1 MPQISVLRLA
11 TLSLLVGAVFFT
23 ELGGARLW
31 DRDEPRNSRASHEM
45 LARGDWIVP
54 TFNGELRDHKPIL
67 LYWGQMASYL
77 ALGESE
83 FTARLPSA
91 LGALLTVIAVL
102 VLGSRLSGQRT
113 GINRDGYWAAGVLAT
128 CLFFV
133 MAGRAATPDACLVAF
148 STLGITALVIS
159 SLSPALPYSSGRVG
173 KARWIPAMFGYTM
186 LGLAALAKGPV
197 GVILPLVVVHTWWL
211 ICYRLQTSQAN
222 DEAPRAW
229 SVAQKSI
236 AALHEGWKIFNPLQC
251 FRAIWCL
258 RAIPG
263 LLLCLLVAAP
273 WYVAVGYETDGAFL
287 RGFFLDHNVGR
298 AMNSMEGHNGSIF
311 FYPIAFLIG
320 TFPWS
325 LWLIPILLWC
335 RRASRECV
343 LQKQMVVLA
352 GTWVGVYVVAFSIAS
367 TKLPSYITPCYA
379 GAALAVGGYLRQ
391 FESTWQLPSLSWRRT
406 AYGLTMVTGIVITG
420 GLLWLSSLEHMPLVS
435 RAALCGVA
443 IFATGLVAAIWE
455 RKQKLHWV
463 PATWL
468 VGAAAFQ
475 IILFGFGAKSVD
487 AYRDDLRL
495 LTEVDAQSPSPNWI
509 SIGGMEP
516 SWVHYLGRE
525 IFEVQ
530 SSGTDDASW
539 EAVRKFSNEHAE
551 SRIVIVGDD
560 AHTRL
565 EQLRAAEPEVWSFE
579 VIASADRFLRPG
591 QVSVLRFV
599 GGPGDYVQKSHVLPE
614 GTLGKSGKSVPA
626 RMVTHTTASGT
637 NELSTQ
643 FPSLDP
649 ANPLLGQGPV
659 DQGIGPLPKPL
670 SEQPAENKG
679 DSVGNQMRDRDSG
692 GNELYNP
699 LRPKQR

>member
-11 TLSLLVGAVFFT
+11 TLSLIVGAVFFT

-91 LGALLTVIAVL
+91 LCALLTVVAIL
-102 VLGSRLSGQRT
+102 ILGSRLSGQRT

-148 STLGITALVIS
+148 STLGITALVIAT
-159 SLSPALPYSSGRVG
+159 LSPAPPYSSGRVG

-197 GVILPLVVVHTWWL
+197 GIVLPLVVVHIWWL
-211 ICYRLQTSQAN
+211 ICYRLQTSEPN
-222 DEAPRAW
+222 DGAPRELAL
-229 SVAQKSI
+229 VPRVT
-236 AALHEGWKIFNPLQC
+236 AAMYEVWRALNPLQC
-251 FRAIWCL
+251 FRAIWYL

-263 LLLCLLVAAP
+263 LLLCLLAAAP
-273 WYVAVGYETDGAFL
+273 WYIAVGYETDGAFL

-298 AMNSMEGHNGSIF
+298 AMHSLEGHNGSIF
-311 FYPIAFLIG
+311 FYPVAFLVG

-335 RRASRECV
+335 RKASRECV

-352 GTWVGVYVVAFSIAS
+352 GAWVGVYVVAFSIAS

-406 AYGLTMVTGIVITG
+406 AYALTMVLGTAIAG
-420 GLLWLSSLEHMPLVS
+420 GLLWLSTLEQMPLVS

-443 IFATGLVAAIWE
+443 IFCTGLVAAILE
-455 RKQKLHWV
+455 RQQKLQWV

-468 VGAAAFQ
+468 AGAAAFQ
-475 IILFGFGAKSVD
+475 IILFGYGAKSVD
-487 AYRDDLRL
+487 AYREDLRVL
-495 LTEVDAQSPSPNWI
+495 AEVEGESPSPNWI

-516 SWVHYLGRE
+516 SWVHYLKRE
-525 IFEVQ
+525 IVEVQ

-539 EAVRKFSNEHAE
+539 DAVRKFSNEHANG
-551 SRIVIVGDD
+551 RLVVVGDE
-560 AHTRL
+560 AHQKL
-565 EQLRAAEPEVWSFE
+565 EQLRAAEPGLWPYEFM
-579 VIASADRFLRPG
+579 ASADRFLRPG
-591 QVSVLRFV
+591 QISVLRFV
-599 GGPGDYVQKSHVLPE
+599 GSKDGFVQNSQPLPE
-614 GTLGKSGKSVPA
+614 ETLGKSEDRIPA
-626 RMVTHTTASGT
+626 KMVTHAT
-637 NELSTQ
+637 
-643 FPSLDP
+643 
-649 ANPLLGQGPV
+649 PLA
-659 DQGIGPLPKPL
+659 
-670 SEQPAENKG
+670 EQPLEEKD
-679 DSVGNQMRDRDSG
+679 DSAGNRMRDSG
-692 GNELYNP
+692 SAGNELFNP
-699 LRPKQR
+699 LRPHQR